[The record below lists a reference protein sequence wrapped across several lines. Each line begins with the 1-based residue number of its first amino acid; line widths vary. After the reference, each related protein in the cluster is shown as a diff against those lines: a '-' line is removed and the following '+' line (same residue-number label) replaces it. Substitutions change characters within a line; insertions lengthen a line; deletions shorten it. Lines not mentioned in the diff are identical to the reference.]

1 MLLKAGSGLHYSCD
15 PNFFNQLMSLGRFE
29 VFIITAQGLV
39 EGGRKDNEIMFHML
53 IQRVTC
59 SGLLTC
65 FMYREKQINSVSS
78 WFYDWQLNL
87 LSQLSRKE
95 SGLLSQT
102 IASCNA
108 AE

>member
-1 MLLKAGSGLHYSCD
+1 
-15 PNFFNQLMSLGRFE
+15 MSLGRFE
-29 VFIITAQGLV
+29 VFIITAQGL
-39 EGGRKDNEIMFHML
+39 EEAGGKDNEITFHML
-53 IQRVTC
+53 IQQVTC

-65 FMYREKQINSVSS
+65 FVYQEKQINSVSS
-78 WFYDWQLNL
+78 RCYEWQLHL
-87 LSQLSRKE
+87 LSQLSREE

>member
-1 MLLKAGSGLHYSCD
+1 MLLKADSGLHYSCD

-29 VFIITAQGLV
+29 VFIITVQGL
-39 EGGRKDNEIMFHML
+39 EEEGRKDNEIMFHML

-65 FMYREKQINSVSS
+65 FVYQNRQINSVSS
-78 WFYDWQLNL
+78 RFYEWHLNL
-87 LSQLSRKE
+87 LSQLSREK